1 MKKRKIIF
9 TCILLA
15 VLTSVSGCKST
26 DIPDFPDVIVN
37 VSSPSGESS
46 SSSTENKSS
55 SSSAESAN
63 SSSSFEN
70 TSYSSSDGNESS
82 SSSAEG
88 TSSTESPSSSSSE
101 STNSEIPPIDIPK
114 PVDEVIFSNG
124 IAIVGTRAMSLY
136 VAGSSNFVSYAE
148 ALNKYKEALPDV
160 NVYSMVVPIACE
172 YYAPPEVAEKC
183 SSQLDHINTVYE
195 NLKNIKGVDA
205 YSALAKHVDE
215 EIFLRTDH
223 HWSSL
228 GGFYAAQEFAKD
240 ANVPFLPLSDYEKC
254 VNTGFCGTMY
264 DYSGENEIIKN
275 NPENFE
281 YYVPQTVDYTAT
293 YYNYKIS
300 GWDVIGAYEP
310 MEAGFFLDYGDNRS
324 DNYCTFMA
332 GDAKIVHVKTNTKNG
347 RRLAMIKDSYGNAMA
362 GFLFGSFEDI
372 YITDLRFF
380 SHNMIDYIKE
390 NQITDLLFVNN
401 TTMAGNIN
409 MTDNLDTI
417 RTQED
422 MGF

>member
-15 VLTSVSGCKST
+15 VLTAVSGCQST
-26 DIPDFPDVIVN
+26 ELPDVPDISDTIVS
-37 VSSPSGESS
+37 VSTPSGESS
-46 SSSTENKSS
+46 SSSSSSDGNESTSSSAEDTSS
-55 SSSAESAN
+55 SSSAESEST
-63 SSSSFEN
+63 SSS
-70 TSYSSSDGNESS
+70 TES
-82 SSSAEG
+82 
-88 TSSTESPSSSSSE
+88 TSSTENTSSSSTE

-114 PVDEVIFSNG
+114 PTDEVIFSNG

-240 ANVPFLPLSDYEKC
+240 ANVPFLPLSDYEKR

-310 MEAGFFLDYGDNRS
+310 MVANFFLNYGDNRS

-347 RRLAMIKDSYGNAMA
+347 RKLAMIKDSYGNAMA

-372 YITDLRFF
+372 YVTDLRFF
-380 SHNMIDYIKE
+380 SHNMIDFLKE
-390 NQITDLLFVNN
+390 KQITDLLFVNN

-409 MTDNLDTI
+409 MTHNLDTI